1 MPDIRKL
8 IQNSSAVSDV
18 LGEMLMTTIT
28 VLILGSVAVFIFAY
42 DGAADVPHA
51 QVKEWMDVQ
60 NDTIYLEHCGG
71 EFLDTEYLEIVINI
85 NETQY
90 NYSSPQIYANLGNR
104 NIWELGDTIEINT
117 KGEWGA
123 DIVEGDEINVY
134 LIDTSSKEVIQKL
147 QLSP

>member
-18 LGEMLMTTIT
+18 LGEVLMTTIT
-28 VLILGSVAVFIFAY
+28 VLILSSVAVFIFSY
-42 DGAADVPHA
+42 DGAADVPHT

-71 EFLDTEYLEIVINI
+71 EFLDTESLEIVIYI
-85 NETQY
+85 NETRY
-90 NYSSPQIYANLGNR
+90 NYSSPQIYNNLGNR

-134 LIDTSSKEVIQKL
+134 LIDTSSKEVIQNL
-147 QLSP
+147 QFSP